1 MKGFNMWIDLRSD
14 TVTKPSDQMRRAM
27 ASAEVGD
34 DVYGDDPTLNRLE
47 DLAAQMLGKE
57 AGVFVPSGTFANQL
71 AIMTH
76 TQRGDEILVGNE
88 AHIMIHEVGG
98 AALLSGVQTRTYHSP
113 FGLIDIE
120 ELERLIRGNDIHFPK
135 TGLICIE
142 NAHSA
147 GTVIPL
153 SNMKSLWTLA
163 QRHKIPVHID
173 GARLFNAATALKAD
187 IKDLSQYGDTISL
200 CLSKGLGAPVGSLLL
215 GREDFIRKARK
226 NRKVMGGGMRQA
238 GILGAAGIIALN
250 EMTKRLINDHNHAH
264 YLADQLKTI
273 DGFQVYDQQRDINM
287 VFFKL
292 SEEIISEKNLVTGLY
307 QQQIK
312 INGMENNTYRFVTH
326 LNISKKDI
334 DYLISAIK
342 KLI

>member
-1 MKGFNMWIDLRSD
+1 MWIDLRSD
-14 TVTKPSDQMRRAM
+14 TVTKPSVQMRQAM
-27 ASAEVGD
+27 ASADVGD
-34 DVYGDDPTLNRLE
+34 DVYGDDPTLNKLE
-47 DLAAQMLGKE
+47 HLAAQMLGKE
-57 AGVFVPSGTFANQL
+57 ASLFVPSGTFANQL

-76 TQRGDEILVGNE
+76 TQRGDEVLVGDE

-113 FGLIDIE
+113 FGLVDVE
-120 ELERLIRGNDIHFPK
+120 DLESLIRGDDIHFPK

-147 GTVIPL
+147 GTLMPL
-153 SNMKSLWTLA
+153 RNMTSVWELA
-163 QRHKIPVHID
+163 QRHKIPIHID
-173 GARLFNAATALKAD
+173 GARLFNAATALKVD
-187 IKDLSQYGDTISL
+187 IKDLSQYGDTVSL

-215 GREDFIRKARK
+215 GSQDFIKKARK

-238 GILGAAGIIALN
+238 GILAAAGIIALN
-250 EMTKRLINDHNHAH
+250 EMTKRLVDDHDHAQ

-273 DGFQVYDQQRDINM
+273 DGFEIQDKQRDINM

-292 SEEIISEKNLVTGLY
+292 SEEIISEKNLVDGLY

-312 INGMENNTYRFVTH
+312 INGMENKTYRFVTH

-334 DYLISAIK
+334 DRLIIAIK
-342 KLI
+342 NLI

>member
-14 TVTKPSDQMRRAM
+14 TVTKPSVQMRQAM
-27 ASAEVGD
+27 ASADVGD
-34 DVYGDDPTLNRLE
+34 DVYGDDPTLNKLE
-47 DLAAQMLGKE
+47 HLAAQMLGKE
-57 AGVFVPSGTFANQL
+57 ASLFVPSGTFANQL

-76 TQRGDEILVGNE
+76 TQRGDEVLVGDE

-113 FGLIDIE
+113 FGLVDVE
-120 ELERLIRGNDIHFPK
+120 DLESLIRGDDIHFPK

-147 GTVIPL
+147 GTLMPL
-153 SNMKSLWTLA
+153 RNMTSVWELA
-163 QRHKIPVHID
+163 QRHKIPIHID
-173 GARLFNAATALKAD
+173 GARLFNAATALKVD
-187 IKDLSQYGDTISL
+187 IKDLSQYGDTVSL

-215 GREDFIRKARK
+215 GSQDFIKKARK

-238 GILGAAGIIALN
+238 GILAAAGIIALN
-250 EMTKRLINDHNHAH
+250 EMTKRLVDDHDHAQ

-273 DGFQVYDQQRDINM
+273 DGFEIQDKQRDINM

-292 SEEIISEKNLVTGLY
+292 SEEIISEKNLVDGLY

-312 INGMENNTYRFVTH
+312 INGMENKTYRFVTH

-334 DYLISAIK
+334 DRLIIAIK
-342 KLI
+342 NLI